1 MLCNNIYVK
10 LISDKFVN
18 HGARN
23 RGFSREQLIYVSLAS
38 LSYFLFWINYLQCI
52 FRRISVV
59 KHSKYMMGTS
69 TFFCLGIYMIS
80 LMQMFSCKSSKP
92 NIIMIVADDLV
103 SWKFM
108 FSAPYLSAGGYIFSL
123 TFWMGTGWGE
133 AQKKW
138 MLVGTYTLPVADN
151 CLGGRSMFLVKKEFV
166 KEIVTLRAH
175 FRCWSWLYT
184 LILILFCIEKFAKRN
199 DPLRICYV
207 QCIYDKNKI
216 LNGNVRNFR
225 KTVILLFM

>member
-38 LSYFLFWINYLQCI
+38 LPYFLFWINYLQCI

-69 TFFCLGIYMIS
+69 TFFCLGIYMMS
-80 LMQMFSCKSSKP
+80 LMQMFSCQSSKP

-103 SWKFM
+103 SWKFI
-108 FSAPYLSAGGYIFSL
+108 FSAPNLSAGGYICQS
-123 TFWMGTGWGE
+123 
-133 AQKKW
+133 
-138 MLVGTYTLPVADN
+138 
-151 CLGGRSMFLVKKEFV
+151 
-166 KEIVTLRAH
+166 H
-175 FRCWSWLYT
+175 
-184 LILILFCIEKFAKRN
+184 
-199 DPLRICYV
+199 
-207 QCIYDKNKI
+207 I
-216 LNGNVRNFR
+216 LNGNRMGRGSEKNECLWGLRHFLLLIIAW
-225 KTVILLFM
+225 VIVVSFLLKKNL